1 MPDPSSLAHPSSFI
15 TPAIGAATTSS
26 VQLGEHGAELSFSA
40 FARSAYEMDSENQRG
55 VTLAL
60 VSSIFIGASFII
72 KKKGL
77 MAAGQTGLRASAGGH
92 SYLLQP
98 LWWFGMLTMI
108 GGEFANLAAYAYAP
122 AIVVTPLGASTI
134 IISALLANFFLGE
147 TMHACGVFACCLTV
161 CGSAVLVSY
170 APNEAPISS
179 VEEIW
184 QLATQPQ
191 FLIYCACVVG
201 LALLLMYR
209 CAPKYGRTHL
219 LVYVLICSL
228 IGSLSVVSCKAL
240 GIALKLT
247 LRGSNQLFKRETCA
261 FACTVLACVLIQM
274 NYLNKALD
282 TFNTALVSSTYYVCF
297 TTCTITASMIMYK
310 DWEASAGSYI
320 TVQVCAFATLVVG
333 VYVLTVTRDA
343 PPGCI
348 HGLRAVLGRPH
359 AGASGAQYHL
369 CDVEEKDPV

>member
-1 MPDPSSLAHPSSFI
+1 MPKE
-15 TPAIGAATTSS
+15 PA
-26 VQLGEHGAELSFSA
+26 AELSFTA
-40 FARSAYEMDSENQRG
+40 FAREAYGLTEGENQRG

-77 MAAGQTGLRASAGGH
+77 IAAGQTGLRASAGGH

-108 GGEFANLAAYAYAP
+108 GGEFANLTAYAYAP

-134 IISALLANFFLGE
+134 IISALLANCFLGE
-147 TMHACGVFACCLTV
+147 TMHSCGVFACALTV
-161 CGSAVLVSY
+161 LGSGILVSY
-170 APNEAPISS
+170 APSEAPISS

-191 FLIYCACVVG
+191 FLCYCAFVVA
-201 LALLLMYR
+201 LALVLIYR
-209 CAPKYGRTHL
+209 FAPRYGRTYL

-228 IGSLSVVSCKAL
+228 IGSLSVVSVKAL

-247 LRGSNQLFKRETCA
+247 LRGSNQLFKKETCA
-261 FACTVLACVLIQM
+261 FTATVLFCVLIQM

-282 TFNTALVSSTYYVCF
+282 TFNTALVSSTYYVFF

-310 DWEASAGSYI
+310 DWEASAAGSI
-320 TVQVCAFATLVVG
+320 TVQVLAFLLLIVG

-343 PPGCI
+343 PPGCAN
-348 HGLRAVLGRPH
+348 GLRAITNMGRVH
-359 AGASGAQYHL
+359 AGSHVTYQL
-369 CDVEEKDPV
+369 CSTSDEEKGDF